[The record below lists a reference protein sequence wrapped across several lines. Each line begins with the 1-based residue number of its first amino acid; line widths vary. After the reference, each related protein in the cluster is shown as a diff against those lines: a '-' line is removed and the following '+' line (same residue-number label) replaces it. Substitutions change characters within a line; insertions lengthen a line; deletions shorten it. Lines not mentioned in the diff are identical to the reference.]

1 MIAQCEFGP
10 VKRVAVSCEYYPISL
25 VALLHEVVSEIRKS
39 KAPLIDIKWCTD
51 GTFLLVA
58 SEDGRVYVHDA
69 YDGNLRTISANAGA
83 PIVSL
88 DLSADGKFFQAA
100 TAVNELH
107 FYAVADGTMVSSPAL
122 LRDTIWASITVPLG
136 WNV

>member
-1 MIAQCEFGP
+1 M
-10 VKRVAVSCEYYPISL
+10 
-25 VALLHEVVSEIRKS
+25 
-39 KAPLIDIKWCTD
+39 
-51 GTFLLVA
+51 
-58 SEDGRVYVHDA
+58 YVHDA

-136 WNV
+136 WNVQGCWRCAKEAAGESDALADAEYPQKHKGKSTKKV